1 MGMKISES
9 SGQPT
14 KKWLVYNDEDNKMY
28 CTLCKNSNV
37 DSIFTIYK
45 GNEQYHY
52 QIRSCQAA

>member
-1 MGMKISES
+1 MKISES
-9 SGQPT
+9 RGQPT